1 MNEQCKGCHANSRH
15 TIGTTHTS
23 PPSSTGGAAGFQSSD
38 RSYRHASIRSPQIAT
53 YYPRHCGRTNSGCNG
68 GPNTSVWTV
77 PYHNPS
83 YFPAGPVLGTSS
95 DTALP
100 LSTLAYTGYPRLL
113 LYHVRHVR
121 LIDMVVSTCE
131 RSGACTRHC
140 GFLATCLVA
149 LETVPWPTDT
159 PRGSRPHLVTML
171 LTGVSSEWRVAQYRG
186 QQCIQSR
193 LRGPILVSNRIP
205 WIGSNLRAETSR

>member
-1 MNEQCKGCHANSRH
+1 MNEQYKGVSRQLTPYH
-15 TIGTTHTS
+15 RNNTLLPAELEALRASNPVATPIATLRSGLHKS
-23 PPSSTGGAAGFQSSD
+23 PPTTLDTAVG
-38 RSYRHASIRSPQIAT
+38 P
-53 YYPRHCGRTNSGCNG
+53 NSGCNG

-131 RSGACTRHC
+131 RACTRHC

>member
-1 MNEQCKGCHANSRH
+1 MTAPVATLRSYLHQ
-15 TIGTTHTS
+15 S
-23 PPSSTGGAAGFQSSD
+23 PPTTTLDTAV
-38 RSYRHASIRSPQIAT
+38 RP
-53 YYPRHCGRTNSGCNG
+53 NSGCQTQAFG
-68 GPNTSVWTV
+68 RFPTTALPISQPAPYSVR
-77 PYHNPS
+77 
-83 YFPAGPVLGTSS
+83 

-100 LSTLAYTGYPRLL
+100 LSTLAHTGYPRLL
-113 LYHVRHVR
+113 LYHVPHVR

-131 RSGACTRHC
+131 RWGACTRHC

-193 LRGPILVSNRIP
+193 LRGPILVSSRIP